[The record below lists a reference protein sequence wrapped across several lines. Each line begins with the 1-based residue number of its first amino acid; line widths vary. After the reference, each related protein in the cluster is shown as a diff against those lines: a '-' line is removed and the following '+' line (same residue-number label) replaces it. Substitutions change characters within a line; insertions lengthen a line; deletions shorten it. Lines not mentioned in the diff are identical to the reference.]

1 MINADFYNQDELIK
15 IGFKKVGTNVKIH
28 KSCVVVGVENIV
40 IGDNVRIDGFT
51 SIISSVGNLTLGSH
65 IHIASHCYIGAG
77 FGIIMEDFSGLAYGV
92 KIHSMS
98 DDYSGKYLTNSTIPL
113 EYKNSKSGLVHIGK
127 HVIIGSNTVVLPK
140 VNIPIGCS
148 VGAMSMVTKSLEE
161 WGVYFGSPV
170 KRIKNRS
177 RKLLELETKF
187 LNDMN
192 FMGER

>member
-1 MINADFYNQDELIK
+1 MINGDFYNQEELIE
-15 IGFKKVGTNVKIH
+15 IGFKQVGKNVKIH

-51 SIISSVGNLTLGSH
+51 AIIAGNNGSLTLGSH

-77 FGIIMEDFSGLAYGV
+77 FGVIMDDFSGLAYGV

-98 DDYSGKYLTNSTIPL
+98 DDYSGNYLTNSTIPSD
-113 EYKNSKSGLVHIGK
+113 YKNSKSGLVHIGK
-127 HVIIGSNTVVLPK
+127 HAIIGSNTVVLPK

-161 WGVYFGSPV
+161 WGVYFGCPV
-170 KRIKNRS
+170 KRLKNRS
-177 RKLLELETKF
+177 KKLLELETKF
-187 LNDMN
+187 LDNLKLI
-192 FMGER
+192 